1 MLFGVVHGGVRDH
14 KTVSMDVDV
23 PKTAMKRVRFDDNGN
38 LPGLWGA
45 AKKQV
50 LLGPAYVEPPDL
62 ANPKE
67 VLHMLQDLRF
77 FYDKRYNWFH
87 AMVCANE
94 DMTTNTQAGLTRFV
108 EQG

>member
-1 MLFGVVHGGVRDH
+1 MSFRVVDGGVRDH
-14 KTVSMDVDV
+14 KTVSMDLDV
-23 PKTAMKRVRFDDNGN
+23 PKTAMKRVRFDDKEN

-62 ANPKE
+62 ADPNE
-67 VLHMLQDLRF
+67 VLHMLQDQRF
-77 FYDKRYNWFH
+77 FYNKRYNCFY
-87 AMVCANE
+87 AMVRANK
-94 DMTTNTQAGLTRFV
+94 DMTTNTQAGLTSFV

>member
-1 MLFGVVHGGVRDH
+1 
-14 KTVSMDVDV
+14 MDVDV

-67 VLHMLQDLRF
+67 VLHMLQDISF
-77 FYDKRYNWFH
+77 SYNKRYNWIH
-87 AMVCANE
+87 AMVRANK
-94 DMTTNTQAGLTRFV
+94 DMTTNTQAGLTSFV